1 MKKLKKLIII
11 LIILLLV
18 VGAVY
23 GGFLL
28 KSKDKLSNREVKD
41 INRTIPE
48 KDFIMNKLLLR
59 EVIEHAKKGT
69 VPNVSV
75 IVGETKYDDVI
86 TEFGE
91 PNNSTAFGD
100 GIYIDYESENLSFGY
115 KGETIFDVRSLDEE
129 LSNISY
135 KEILHFSGQPDEER
149 YYKDEQLDQII
160 LVYQLNK
167 NYQLK
172 WVLPRPTEEE
182 PNPKLHHIV
191 VFTEPA
197 NLVEDS
203 SLLETLTLDEKI
215 GQMIIAGIEGTTP
228 TPETINLIEDYKV
241 GGIIFFRDNL
251 TSYSQA
257 RNLVN
262 GIKRMNAN
270 SNNIPLFLSV
280 DQEGGRVFRLPD
292 LEGLPTSWDIGINNN
307 PELSYQVGNI
317 LAQQLHAYGMNMNY
331 APVLDVNNNP
341 DNPVIGDRAFGD
353 SPDLVTKLGIQTMKG
368 MSEENI
374 IPVIKHFPGHGD
386 TTVDSHYEL
395 PLIDKSL
402 QQLYDLELIPFIE
415 AIGQGADVVMIAHIL
430 FPQLDSVHPSSM
442 SKAVITE
449 LLREELGFDGV
460 VVTDDM
466 MMDAIENHY
475 DIGDAAVLSI
485 KSGTDIIL
493 ISEHYEDI
501 VHTIEKIKM
510 AVQQGELSEQRIDE
524 SVERIL
530 RLKEKYNL
538 NNEEVEYHDLQYINE
553 QINTL
558 F

>member
-1 MKKLKKLIII
+1 M
-11 LIILLLV
+11 
-18 VGAVY
+18 
-23 GGFLL
+23 